1 MMRKRILMIEDDR
14 EMVTLGKLILERE
27 GYDVVAAYGG
37 AEGLEFLQREDAA
50 IDLLLLDIMMIG
62 VDGWQ
67 VLTAVKADEK
77 LRHIPVIMLTARHY
91 LEDEEQTANY
101 ADKFEHYIVKPFVVR
116 DLLAKI
122 AEVLSRPSSKK

>member
-1 MMRKRILMIEDDR
+1 MRKRILMIEDDR

-122 AEVLSRPSSKK
+122 AEVLSRPGMKK

>member
-1 MMRKRILMIEDDR
+1 MRKRILMIEDDR

-37 AEGLEFLQREDAA
+37 AEGLELLHREDAA

-122 AEVLSRPSSKK
+122 AEVLNRPGIKK

>member
-1 MMRKRILMIEDDR
+1 MRKRILMIEDDR

-37 AEGLEFLQREDAA
+37 AEGLELLQQGDVA

-101 ADKFEHYIVKPFVVR
+101 ADKFEHYVVKPFVVR

-122 AEVLSRPSSKK
+122 AEVLNRPGQKK